1 MTATAAGPL
10 GEPARSVLVIASA
23 LAVAAAVL
31 GTVIV
36 PGLRG
41 NAGQATVE
49 LAERISGG
57 LSFGVGALLVL
68 SIAGVALDFARRGW
82 PVWPV
87 RVTMVTGALLVAAA
101 SVMAAGFGR
110 LDTRLSVVLSLSGE
124 GAVILG
130 AALALRR
137 PHTRAVGAVLLALAL
152 ASAARLSSWELASQ
166 ATEQAS
172 VPLYAMARAAATVG
186 AVFEAVAQVVAVAW
200 LSRRAGE
207 GSMARAGSI
216 AAAAAIALALA
227 ASYAAMRG
235 GQSDAALLDVILHT
249 AFDRATT
256 PPAYL
261 AGAGLTIF
269 LGATA
274 LALSAASLVAVPA
287 AGAPAACLALALVSG
302 GAFDVPLRA
311 LAAAGASCF
320 LVLAAAA
327 RALPPGFRVP
337 AADRR

>member
-1 MTATAAGPL
+1 MTAPAAGPL
-10 GEPARSVLVIASA
+10 AEPARTVLVVTSVC
-23 LAVAAAVL
+23 AVAAAVL
-31 GTVIV
+31 GTVVV

-41 NAGQATVE
+41 NAGQETVE
-49 LAERISGG
+49 VAERISGV

-68 SIAGVALDFARRGW
+68 SIAGVALGLARRGW

-101 SVMAAGFGR
+101 SLMAAAFGR
-110 LDTRLSVVLSLSGE
+110 LDTRLSVVLSLAGE
-124 GAVILG
+124 GAVVLG
-130 AALALRR
+130 SALALRR
-137 PHTRAVGAVLLALAL
+137 PHTRAAGAVLLALAL

-172 VPLYAMARAAATVG
+172 VPLYAMARVAATT
-186 AVFEAVAQVVAVAW
+186 ALLLEAAAQVVTVAW
-200 LSRRAGE
+200 VSRRAVSG
-207 GSMARAGSI
+207 GWAARAGSV
-216 AAAAAIALALA
+216 AAAVAIAVALA

-235 GQSDAALLDVILHT
+235 AQNDAPLLDLVLHT
-249 AFDRATT
+249 AFDRPTT

-261 AGAGLTIF
+261 AGVGLTIF

-274 LALSAASLVAVPA
+274 LALAGAALVAIPS

-311 LAAAGASCF
+311 LAAAGATCF
-320 LVLAAAA
+320 LVLAASA
-327 RALPPGFRVP
+327 RPLPPGFRVP
-337 AADRR
+337 VAE